1 MKQSS
6 NEGNET
12 LHVVAFTDVPATL
25 RTFLTFLS
33 DQTNIV
39 FHVVTNEVEL
49 VDAMRNFSV
58 EVIAMPRVS
67 IPAWWECE
75 SHLAKP
81 LAVPRFVASVDDPG
95 WSAQFVHDLGFDGL
109 IVIDVGTPAYQLV
122 RKLHHALE
130 TAPTRGSRA
139 PLDRAML
146 IDHPTLDSVT
156 GADEIN
162 RKILA
167 LLSIGREN
175 REIAGAVC
183 LSPQT
188 VRNRVS
194 AMLHTSG
201 MANRTQLAVYYVHR
215 MAQDESIAKAK
226 THPPIHTIYRAS

>member
-1 MKQSS
+1 MK
-6 NEGNET
+6 
-12 LHVVAFTDVPATL
+12 LHTNSPSRPFHLAVFTDVPKVAKA
-25 RTFLTFLS
+25 FLS
-33 DQTNIV
+33 FLADEPAIV
-39 FHVVTNEVEL
+39 VHVATNEVEL